1 MTGEYAAWADDKTLS
16 ALVVCDE
23 DAEQGD
29 SAQERTVR
37 ALREPVLSTV
47 LVGLDR
53 AAAEEHSLPAGQKVT
68 VDTSVWVVVTAP
80 DVTIADAF

>member
-1 MTGEYAAWADDKTLS
+1 MTGEYVAWADDKTLS

-23 DAEQGD
+23 DAGQGD

-53 AAAEEHSLPAGQKVT
+53 AASEEHSLPAEQTVT
-68 VDTSVWVVVTAP
+68 VDISVMVVVTAP